1 MNNNSTLNV
10 YNSLELSFDHGD
22 GVYLYTEDGTR
33 YLDFTSGI
41 GVTCLGHSHP
51 ALVSALKEQ
60 ANKLWHCSNLFKIKG
75 QESVAKKITDH
86 SFADKVFFCNSGAEA
101 VEAGIKALRR
111 YFFVNGR
118 SEKKKIICVKNAFH
132 GRTFAAISASGQ
144 ARMLEGFLPALS
156 GFVQVKF
163 NDINEIKRQVDA
175 KTAGILIE
183 TVQGEGGIT
192 PADKKYLKD
201 LNSLAKKEDI
211 LLFFDEV
218 QCGVGRTG
226 KFLAVEWVKTLKP
239 NIVSIAKGIGG
250 GFPLG
255 ALLLDKKVG
264 KVMTPGSHGST
275 FGGNPLSMAV
285 ADVVLN
291 YVLKEDFLDHVRYVG
306 YILREKLKDKIV
318 KKYPKLVSGVKG
330 LGLMIG
336 LIGVE
341 KNELLIQSMRK
352 QRLLTVKAG
361 MNVVRMLPPLTLEL
375 KHVDEAIEKIDKAF
389 SEFQNDK

>member
-1 MNNNSTLNV
+1 MKNSTLQV
-10 YNSLELSFDHGD
+10 YNPIDLSFDHGD

-60 ANKLWHCSNLFKIKG
+60 AGKLWHCSNLFKIKG

-86 SFADKVFFCNSGAEA
+86 SFAEKVFFCNSGAEA

-111 YFFVNGR
+111 YFFVNG
-118 SEKKKIICVKNAFH
+118 KKNKKNIICVNNAFH
-132 GRTFAAISASGQ
+132 GRTYAAISASGQ
-144 ARMLEGFLPALS
+144 SRMLEGFLPALS
-156 GFVQVKF
+156 GFEQVEF
-163 NDINEIKRQVDA
+163 NNIDAIKKKIDN

-183 TVQGEGGIT
+183 TIQGEGGIT
-192 PADKKYLKD
+192 PANKKYLKD
-201 LNSLAKKEDI
+201 LNDIAKEKDL

-226 KFLAVEWVKTLKP
+226 KFLAVEWVKSLKP

-250 GFPLG
+250 GFPVG
-255 ALLLDKKVG
+255 ALLLDKKVS
-264 KVMTPGSHGST
+264 KAMTPGSHGST
-275 FGGNPLSMAV
+275 FGGNPLGMAV

-291 YVLKEDFLDHVRYVG
+291 YVLKEDFLDHIRYVG
-306 YILREKLKDKIV
+306 YNLREKLKEKIV
-318 KKYPKLVSGVKG
+318 AKYPNLVTSVRGV
-330 LGLMIG
+330 GLMVG
-336 LIGVE
+336 LVAKENNE
-341 KNELLIQSMRK
+341 KLIRLMRK

-361 MNVVRMLPPLTLEL
+361 MNVIRMLPPLTLEM

-389 SEFQNDK
+389 SEFNHG